1 MQNYKDAMLKQKE
14 ELTTRIQANISDT
27 ENNLSS
33 SVEDIDQV
41 QEREANKLILQIVV
55 RDQAKLKQ
63 IDEALRLIDQGKYG
77 ECQGCGCQIGMK
89 RLSAIPLALN
99 CLECQEDMDKFK

>member
-1 MQNYKDAMLKQKE
+1 MQDYKEAMLKLKE
-14 ELTTRIQANISDT
+14 ELATRIQNNINDTT
-27 ENNLSS
+27 ENSSS

-55 RDQAKLKQ
+55 RDQAKMKQ

-89 RLSAIPLALN
+89 RLGAIPLAMN
-99 CLECQEDMDKFK
+99 CLECQEDIDRG